1 MSRPSGPSNRALVRR
16 RRAAALLLLSV
27 AGLAVGWGLTSSRVT
42 PSGSTVPSSAQ
53 AASPTPASNTQ
64 TTSTQAVEPVPN
76 LQAITPLV
84 PGTAH
89 VVTEAA
95 PSAVSKRQV
104 ALTFDDGF
112 CPACVKTIVDVLVQ
126 TGAHATFFPNGRYA
140 ASWEPQ
146 AARIKEMV
154 ANGQLTLGNHTF
166 SHNASTT
173 IGADAFG
180 ADLQRNED
188 WIQKTFS
195 LTGRPWFR
203 PPYGDYN
210 SGTVNKAGQLGYT
223 EVVMWSGTVADSSLR
238 TPRYI
243 LNAIKYW
250 AKPGRIILLHGNYP
264 ATAKVL
270 PEVLAM
276 LKRMKLTPVTMAE
289 LSQGGTRSSSPST
302 GY

>member
-1 MSRPSGPSNRALVRR
+1 MSHPSGPSNRALVRR
-16 RRAAALLLLSV
+16 RRAAALLLLAV
-27 AGLAVGWGLTSSRVT
+27 AVAAVGWGLTSSSVT
-42 PSGSTVPSSAQ
+42 PSGSRVASSAASSPSTSVSTATTTTQ
-53 AASPTPASNTQ
+53 AAD
-64 TTSTQAVEPVPN
+64 PVTN

-84 PGTAH
+84 PGTTH
-89 VVTEAA
+89 VITEAA

-112 CPACVKTIVDVLVQ
+112 CPSCVKKIVDVLVQ
-126 TGAHATFFPNGRYA
+126 TGAHATFFPNGRYS

-166 SHNASTT
+166 SHNTSTT
-173 IGADAFG
+173 IGPDAFG
-180 ADLQRNED
+180 QDLQRNED
-188 WIQKTFS
+188 WIEKTFS

-210 SGTVNKAGQLGYT
+210 AGTLDKAGQLGYT
-223 EVVMWSGTVADSSLR
+223 KVVMWSGTVADSSLR
-238 TPRYI
+238 TPKYI

-250 AKPGRIILLHGNYP
+250 AKPGRIILMHGNYP
-264 ATAKVL
+264 PTAQVL
-270 PEVLAM
+270 PQILTM
-276 LKRMKLTPVTMAE
+276 LKRMNLTPVTMSE